1 MRWTL
6 GDLAQAGEL
15 TLHGDPDRVVTG
27 VATLREAH
35 AGQLSFLANT
45 KYRGALAH
53 TQAAA
58 VVLPASLA
66 DSAPCDVLL
75 SDNPYLAF
83 ARLARLLHPLPVF
96 RGGIHPAATIARQ
109 ARLGPQ
115 VRVEAGA
122 VIDARARLA
131 RGVVVGAGSYIGP
144 DVRLGPGTV
153 LAPRVTVHAGTRIG
167 RGCRIHSGVVIGSD
181 GFGMA
186 ADGDGRW
193 EKVPQ
198 LAGVRIGDDVE
209 IGANT
214 TIDRGA
220 LEDTVIE
227 DGVKLDNLIQVA
239 HGVRIGAHTV
249 IAGCV
254 GISGSTRIGRHCQI
268 AGGVGFVGHLNICDH
283 VTVTGM
289 SMVTR
294 SIGQPGVYS
303 GVPAR
308 EHSVWRRNIVHFQR
322 LDSWFRR
329 LRRLER
335 KT

>member
-6 GDLAQAGEL
+6 GDLARAGGL
-15 TLHGDPDRVVTG
+15 TLRGEPDRVITG
-27 VATLREAH
+27 VATLHRAR

-58 VVLPASLA
+58 VVVPAGLA
-66 DSAPCDVLL
+66 DEAPCDVLL

-83 ARLARLLHPLPVF
+83 ARLARVLHPLPAV
-96 RGGIHPAATIARQ
+96 RGGVHPTASIDRR

-122 VIDARARLA
+122 VIGARAHLA

-144 DVRLGPGTV
+144 GVRLGPGTV
-153 LAPRVTVHAGTRIG
+153 LAPRVTVHAGARIG
-167 RGCRIHSGVVIGSD
+167 RRCHIQSGAVIGGD

-186 ADGDGRW
+186 ADDEGRW

-209 IGANT
+209 VGANT

-249 IAGCV
+249 VAGCV
-254 GISGSTRIGRHCQI
+254 GISGSTHIGRHCQI
-268 AGGVGFVGHLNICDH
+268 AGGVGFVGHLVICDH

-294 SIGQPGVYS
+294 SIGEPGVYS

-322 LDSWFRR
+322 LDGWFRR
-329 LRRLER
+329 LRQLER

>member
-6 GDLAQAGEL
+6 GDLARAGGL
-15 TLHGDPDRVVTG
+15 TLRGDPDRVISG
-27 VATLREAH
+27 VATLHQAQ

-66 DSAPCDVLL
+66 GAAPCDVLL

-83 ARLARLLHPLPVF
+83 ARLARLLHPSPRP
-96 RGGIHPAATIARQ
+96 RGGIHPDASVDRR

-115 VRVEAGA
+115 VRIEAGA
-122 VIDARARLA
+122 VIEARTQLA
-131 RGVVVGAGSYIGP
+131 RGVVVGAGSYVGP
-144 DVRLGPGTV
+144 GARLGPGTV
-153 LAPRVTVHAGTRIG
+153 LAPRVTVHSGTRIG
-167 RGCRIHSGVVIGSD
+167 RGCRIHSGAVIGSD

-186 ADGDGRW
+186 ADGEGRW

-198 LAGVRIGDDVE
+198 LAGVCIGDDVE

-268 AGGVGFVGHLNICDH
+268 AGGVGFVGHLVICDH

-322 LDSWFRR
+322 LDGWFRR

-335 KT
+335 KI

>member
-6 GDLAQAGEL
+6 GDLARAGGL
-15 TLHGDPDRVVTG
+15 TLRGEPDRVITG
-27 VATLREAH
+27 VATLHRAR

-58 VVLPASLA
+58 VVVPAGLA
-66 DSAPCDVLL
+66 DEASCDVLL

-83 ARLARLLHPLPVF
+83 ARLARVLHPLPAV
-96 RGGIHPAATIARQ
+96 RGGVHPTASIDRR

-122 VIDARARLA
+122 VIGARAHLA

-144 DVRLGPGTV
+144 GVRLGPGTV
-153 LAPRVTVHAGTRIG
+153 LAPRVTVHAGARIG
-167 RGCRIHSGVVIGSD
+167 RRCHIQSGAVIGGD

-186 ADGDGRW
+186 ADDEGRW

-209 IGANT
+209 VGANT

-249 IAGCV
+249 VAGCV
-254 GISGSTRIGRHCQI
+254 GISGSTHIGRHCQI
-268 AGGVGFVGHLNICDH
+268 AGGVGFVGHLVICDH

-294 SIGQPGVYS
+294 SIGEPGVYS

-322 LDSWFRR
+322 LDGWFRR
-329 LRRLER
+329 LRQLER